1 MSNSPTLTANF
12 VQALKYYKAVSGKRN
27 KDIAAAID
35 VPETTFSSWI
45 NGTHL
50 PNMSKL
56 QILADYL
63 NAPITQF
70 FNFTAPQDDPLIAD
84 IMQEATMLTD
94 EDKELLRLVA
104 LRLNK

>member
-1 MSNSPTLTANF
+1 MSNNPTLTANF

-27 KDIAAAID
+27 KEIAKAID

-50 PNMSKL
+50 PNMDRL

-63 NAPITQF
+63 NAPINQF
-70 FNFTAPQDDPLIAD
+70 FNFTATQDDPLTAEILS
-84 IMQEATMLTD
+84 EVTKLSD

>member
-1 MSNSPTLTANF
+1 MSNNPTLTDNF
-12 VQALKYYKAVSGKRN
+12 VQALKYYKAVSGKHN
-27 KDIAAAID
+27 KEIAAAMN

-50 PNMSKL
+50 PNMDRL
-56 QILADYL
+56 QNLADCL
-63 NAPITQF
+63 NAPIQQF
-70 FNFTAPQDDPLIAD
+70 FNFTAAQDDPLTAD
-84 IMQEATMLTD
+84 ILSETTKLSD